1 MLRAG
6 FTETLPGLQA
16 TGRSQTWRGRVRSGG
31 GDIERIRFRRLDGRR
46 RFAIPRGGNP
56 TLAKGVVGVCASS
69 RNGSMNHLG
78 ELAALLVDAVN
89 NLDPQEFNAI
99 AAAVAR
105 FKTDHQAAY
114 SMAMTGCP
122 EFATLFGAIERAV
135 ANP

>member
-1 MLRAG
+1 M
-6 FTETLPGLQA
+6 
-16 TGRSQTWRGRVRSGG
+16 
-31 GDIERIRFRRLDGRR
+31 
-46 RFAIPRGGNP
+46 NN
-56 TLAKGVVGVCASS
+56 LAQ
-69 RNGSMNHLG
+69 
-78 ELAALLVDAVN
+78 LAALLVDAVN